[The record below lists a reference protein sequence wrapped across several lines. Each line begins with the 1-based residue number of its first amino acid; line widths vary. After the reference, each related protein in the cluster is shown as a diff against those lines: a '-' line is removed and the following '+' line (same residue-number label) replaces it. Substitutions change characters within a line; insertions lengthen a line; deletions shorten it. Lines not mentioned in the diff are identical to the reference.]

1 MKLTERDEYLH
12 HPPDDSGRLW
22 SDNFWFSVC
31 DREADVFG
39 LNHIH
44 ASLSHGYVR
53 ASAFYVIDGVA
64 QQWASRQPLDGEA
77 VFDTLGDG
85 RVQFEVLEAFG
96 RYRWQFDGPKFGFD
110 LTYSGRFDP
119 FDYDDC
125 LDGNPLATYEN
136 YGGHYEQALDCAG
149 SFEAYGGRRAGERR
163 PISCWAHRDH
173 SWTHRFVNES
183 PWEPR
188 RRRTAEASWGH
199 FWPSVQ
205 LPERHLNSFGW
216 MSPTQPIPVG
226 RAYKGGWVADAA
238 GTRPIRDA
246 TCTPRMEDDER
257 TAMAFTM
264 TFELAD
270 GEKLTVLTGR
280 KWAQTR
286 NGLMRDEN
294 DAEVR
299 LDCYEPFFDFEV
311 LETGERGYG
320 VVEYSVHPPHPRFR
334 Y

>member
-31 DREADVFG
+31 DREADIFG

-64 QQWASRQPLDGEA
+64 QQWASRQPLD
-77 VFDTLGDG
+77 
-85 RVQFEVLEAFG
+85 
-96 RYRWQFDGPKFGFD
+96 
-110 LTYSGRFDP
+110 
-119 FDYDDC
+119 
-125 LDGNPLATYEN
+125 
-136 YGGHYEQALDCAG
+136 CAG

-163 PISCWAHRDH
+163 PISCWSHRDH

-183 PWEPR
+183 SWEPR

-216 MSPTQPIPVG
+216 MSPTQPIPED

-238 GTRPIRDA
+238 GARPIRDA
-246 TCTPRMEDDER
+246 TCVPRMEDDER